1 MSTSINTV
9 VTKYAAFLKAGTSYG
24 DALKQAAAEMR
35 GTPCPTLLQAL
46 AKVHAAHY
54 ACNTTWSATGRAVF
68 HTGAESTRDTR
79 HDAAHKSWQRN
90 VMVHFAVGDTTRNH
104 KPVDP
109 VAKLAKAY
117 AGLTAAQKRRFLAML

>member
-1 MSTSINTV
+1 MNTSINTI

-24 DALKQAAAEMR
+24 DALKSAAAEMR

-54 ACNTTWSATGRAVF
+54 ACNTSWSATGRAVF

-90 VMVHFAVGDTTRNH
+90 VMVHFTTGDTTRNH